1 MYRSHRVL
9 VALAVALVGCEAAVP
24 PPDESSSEDE
34 RRRTEDY
41 GPKVAHTID
50 GMKFDDPAHERL
62 LRRLDSAA
70 RRLAGEGWA
79 HESYRSRPTGQ
90 AITAMWANTLDE
102 KRRGTQQ
109 HSIVVEAQRALKASP
124 TILAVGVKATFA
136 PADTGWGAYV
146 LYYAPH
152 DRVWMRDTRFSI
164 LFRHYPNGE
173 FTWKASS
180 LEVFKDL
187 EVYTTRREFGGTEY
201 PISVGKHPATTNAA
215 TRGDILPFLESAESL
230 RDAALARLAEL
241 EARAK
246 EEILSGKAVGKGNLA
261 QLSSTEPSQS
271 RGGGSRVTILRAAG
285 RQDAV
290 EALNRDHDSLAWAR
304 AAFVPP
310 PPPSSREMTEEE
322 RKVVLQEAQAVLAQR
337 KKLIREN
344 YREMFDALSKAFPL
358 GECLKAE

>member
-1 MYRSHRVL
+1 MYRLQFVL
-9 VALAVALVGCEAAVP
+9 VALAVALVGCEATLP
-24 PPDESSSEDE
+24 PPDEATSEDE

-62 LRRLDSAA
+62 LRGLDAAA

-79 HESYRSRPTGQ
+79 HEDYNSRPTFH
-90 AITAMWANTLDE
+90 AITATWANTLDE
-102 KRRGTQQ
+102 KRRGAQQ
-109 HSIVVEAQRALKASP
+109 HSIAVEAQRDVKVSP
-124 TILAVGVKATFA
+124 TILAVGFKATFA
-136 PADTGWGAYV
+136 PADTGWGVHV

-152 DRVWMRDTRFSI
+152 DRVWIRDARFGI
-164 LFRHYPNGE
+164 TFRHYPNGE
-173 FTWKASS
+173 FTWKAPS

-187 EVYTTRREFGGTEY
+187 EVYATRREFGGTEY
-201 PISVGKHPATTNAA
+201 PISVGKYPATTSTA

-271 RGGGSRVTILRAAG
+271 RGGSGRFAILPAAG
-285 RQDAV
+285 RQDTV
-290 EALNRDHDSLAWAR
+290 EALNRDNDSQAWTQ

-322 RKVVLQEAQAVLAQR
+322 RKVVLQEAQTVIAARQ
-337 KKLIREN
+337 KLVRDN
-344 YREMFDALSKAFPL
+344 FREMFDALSKAFPL
-358 GECLKAE
+358 RECLKAE